1 MTITII
7 IISTVYN
14 VLLLVGRWRLSKQI
28 NNVVI
33 QQLFIYKATYIDTI
47 QINVAMEKEGV
58 MASWKSNR
66 GH

>member
-7 IISTVYN
+7 IISAVYN

-28 NNVVI
+28 KNVVI